1 MATPVG
7 TVDPKSDA
15 PDGTV
20 VQAVT
25 ESPGSLLRE
34 AREAKKLSCHE
45 VAAYLR
51 LTSSVIE
58 MLERDDYSKFSGATF
73 VRGYLRGYARYIGLP
88 TERVLEA
95 YERLSIPE
103 PAHPVVKTQVRKQ
116 LRSNDRWVRAV
127 TYIVVVLVI
136 TLPLL
141 WWKHE
146 IALRL
151 WHPEDPVAGHVQSP
165 MAESQPPNDGAEAQ
179 TTLPE
184 QITYN
189 PTQPSAQ
196 PDTASTTAGASGS
209 ATGAG
214 DSAQPNQESGTGVAV
229 PGDASVRS
237 AAVEARETGAAVAAS
252 AAQMTSS
259 KPVNPPQ
266 EQEPPATDEQDA
278 LVLRF
283 AEDSWVEI
291 KGGDGKRL
299 LNGLIQAGDTRTVN
313 GKPPFSLVLGNA
325 PGVSVE
331 FNGQPFD
338 LSPFRRG
345 KVARF
350 AIGSPEPRSD

>member
-1 MATPVG
+1 MAASVG
-7 TVDPKSDA
+7 TVDPKGDA
-15 PDGTV
+15 PDSTV
-20 VQAVT
+20 VQVVT

-51 LTSSVIE
+51 LTSPVIE
-58 MLERDDYSKFSGATF
+58 MLERDDYSKFPGSTF
-73 VRGYLRGYARYIGLP
+73 VRGYLRSYARYIGLP
-88 TERVLEA
+88 VERVLEA
-95 YERLSIPE
+95 YEHLSIPE

-116 LRSNDRWVRAV
+116 LRSNDRWVRTV

-151 WHPEDPVAGHVQSP
+151 WQPEDPVAGHPQP
-165 MAESQPPNDGAEAQ
+165 PTAESSPPNDRSEAQ
-179 TTLPE
+179 ATLPE
-184 QITYN
+184 QVTYT
-189 PTQPSAQ
+189 PPQPSAQ
-196 PDTASTTAGASGS
+196 PDTASTTAGASES
-209 ATGAG
+209 TAG
-214 DSAQPNQESGTGVAV
+214 DSAQPNQERGTGVAV
-229 PGDASVRS
+229 PGDASADS
-237 AAVEARETGAAVAAS
+237 AAVGTRATGATVAAS
-252 AAQMTSS
+252 AAQTTSS
-259 KPVNPPQ
+259 KQANMPQ
-266 EQEPPATDEQDA
+266 EPSVTDEQDT

-283 AEDSWVEI
+283 AEDSWVEV
-291 KGGDGKRL
+291 KSGDGKRL
-299 LNGLIQAGDTRTVN
+299 LNDLVHAGDTRTVN

-338 LSPFRRG
+338 LSPFRSG

-350 AIGSPEPRSD
+350 AIGSPEPRND